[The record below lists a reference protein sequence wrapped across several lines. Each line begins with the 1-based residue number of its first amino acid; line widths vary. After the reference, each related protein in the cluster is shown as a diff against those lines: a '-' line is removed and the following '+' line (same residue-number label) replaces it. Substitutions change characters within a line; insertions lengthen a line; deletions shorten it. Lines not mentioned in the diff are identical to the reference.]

1 MPELISSSV
10 YHPSS
15 TEQKHSSYTTRL
27 SRQCIENP
35 HAFILYFNKYLQIKL
50 LSKSCEQRN
59 PYKKMCK
66 I

>member
-10 YHPSS
+10 YHPPS
-15 TEQKHSSYTTRL
+15 TEKHSSYTTRR

-50 LSKSCEQRN
+50 LCKSYEQRN